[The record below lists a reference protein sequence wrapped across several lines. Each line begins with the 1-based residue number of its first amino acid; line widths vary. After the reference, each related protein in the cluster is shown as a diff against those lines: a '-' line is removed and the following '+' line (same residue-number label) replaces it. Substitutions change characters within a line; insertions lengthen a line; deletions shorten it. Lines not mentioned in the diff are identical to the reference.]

1 MGPEATPGFAA
12 AELQAQLGGEL
23 IGFPPERRLFRLASL
38 ESAGPDDLS
47 FLASARLRG
56 QAARCRA
63 GLFIVSPALADAL
76 PAAAG
81 RLVVADPYAAYA
93 AASRWLQKRQQA
105 TVPTG
110 QRHPAAVIHPLAR
123 VHPDASV
130 GPGAVIEAQAEVS
143 EGAVIGAQVFI
154 GAGARLGARSVLH
167 HRVTVYHGCEIGTD
181 CLIHAGTVIGA
192 DGFGFAPGPQGW
204 AKIAQLGRVIIGDA
218 VEIGANCAIDRGAL
232 DDTVIGDG
240 CKLDNLIQVGH
251 NVRIGEHTA
260 IAGCVGIAG
269 SAIIGRRC
277 MIGGGAGIL
286 GHLSVCDGAVISA
299 MSLVTRS
306 VTEPGLHTG
315 VFPLMPNAQWERA
328 AASLKQLPAMRQRLR
343 ELSAGISVPETRP
356 DGPSPQ
362 GPSATESRD

>member
-1 MGPEATPGFAA
+1 MGPEASPGFTA
-12 AELQAQLGGEL
+12 AELQAHLGGEL
-23 IGFPPERRLFRLASL
+23 IGIAPDRRLRRLASL

-47 FLASARLRG
+47 FLASTRLRAR
-56 QAARCRA
+56 AAQCRA
-63 GLFIVSPALADAL
+63 GLFIVSAALARAL

-81 RLVVADPYAAYA
+81 RLLVSDPYAAYA
-93 AASRWLQKRQQA
+93 AASRWLQARQQA
-105 TVPTG
+105 LPPAG
-110 QRHPAAVIHPLAR
+110 FRHPASLIDSDAR
-123 VHPDASV
+123 VHPQASI
-130 GPGAVIEAQAEVS
+130 GPGAVIEAGAEVG

-154 GAGARLGARSVLH
+154 GAGARIGERTVLH
-167 HRVTVYHGCEIGTD
+167 HRVTVYHGCEIGAD

-192 DGFGFAPGPQGW
+192 DGFGFAPGPHGW
-204 AKIAQLGRVIIGDA
+204 AKIAQLGRVIIGNV

-232 DDTVIGDG
+232 DDTLIGDG

-269 SAIIGRRC
+269 SAVIGRRC

-286 GHLSVCDGAVISA
+286 GHLSVCDGAVVSA

-306 VTEPGLHTG
+306 ITEPGLHTG

-328 AASLKQLPAMRQRLR
+328 AASLKQLPALRQRLR
-343 ELSAGISVPETRP
+343 ELSAGARMPDPGP

-362 GPSATESRD
+362 GPPANDSRD

>member
-1 MGPEATPGFAA
+1 MGPEASSGFTA

-23 IGFPPERRLFRLASL
+23 IGAAPDRRLLRLASL

-47 FLASARLRG
+47 FLASSRLRS

-63 GLFIVSPALADAL
+63 GLFIVSAALTEAL

-81 RLVVADPYAAYA
+81 RLVVPDPYAAYA
-93 AASRWLQKRQQA
+93 AASRWLQARQQA
-105 TVPTG
+105 APVAG
-110 QRHPAAVIHPLAR
+110 LRHPGAVIHPQAR
-123 VHPDASV
+123 VHPLASI
-130 GPGAVIEAQAEVS
+130 GPGAVIEAQAEVG
-143 EGAVIGAQVFI
+143 EGALIGAQAFI
-154 GAGARLGARSVLH
+154 GAGARIGARTVLH
-167 HRVTVYHGCEIGTD
+167 HRVTVYHDCQIGAD
-181 CLIHAGTVIGA
+181 CIIHAGTVIGA
-192 DGFGFAPGPQGW
+192 DGFGFAPGAQGW
-204 AKIAQLGRVIIGDA
+204 AKIAQLGRVVIGNA

-232 DDTVIGDG
+232 DDTLIGDG

-269 SAIIGRRC
+269 SAVIGRRC

-328 AASLKQLPAMRQRLR
+328 AATLKQLPAMRQRLR
-343 ELSAGISVPETRP
+343 ELSAGASAPDTRP
-356 DGPSPQ
+356 DGPSTQ